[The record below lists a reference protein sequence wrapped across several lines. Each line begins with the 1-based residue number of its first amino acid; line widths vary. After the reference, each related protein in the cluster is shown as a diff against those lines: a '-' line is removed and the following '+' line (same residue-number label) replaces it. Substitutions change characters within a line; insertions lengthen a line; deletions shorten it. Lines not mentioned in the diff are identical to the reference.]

1 MVNPV
6 TMTQPKI
13 ILQVLPSLISGGVE
27 RGTVEITAAIREA
40 GMVPLVASSGGP
52 MIPHIHYH
60 GGEHLTLP
68 LREKHPLTLWKNA
81 ARLEEIIRRRGVALI
96 HARSRAPAWSAWL
109 AARRTGIPFVTT
121 VHGAYGTEHFLKR
134 RYNSVMTR
142 GDRVIAVS
150 RYIAEYLAREYRTD
164 PARVRLIPRGVDS
177 ALFNPNKI
185 IPERII
191 QLSRQWRLEEHHAPI
206 LLVPSRLSPIKGQT
220 LVIEALSRLADVPF
234 LCIFVGSDHGHEDYR
249 KTLEKDIV
257 ARGLEA
263 RVRIAGNTQFMN
275 EAYSLSDLVLIPS
288 LKPEAFGRTS
298 IEAQAMGK
306 LVIAVDHGGV
316 RETVLPNETG
326 YLVPPG
332 DADALAQAIRFGLAR
347 PPEIAQAMSEFAREY
362 TRQHFS
368 LEQMKAKTIDVYREL
383 LA

>member
-1 MVNPV
+1 
-6 TMTQPKI
+6 MTQPRI

-27 RGTVEITAAIREA
+27 RGTVEITAAIRAA

-52 MIPHIHYH
+52 MIPHITYH
-60 GGEHLTLP
+60 GGEHVTLP
-68 LREKHPLTLWKNA
+68 LKDKHPLTIWNNA
-81 ARLEEIIRRRGVALI
+81 ARLEEIIRRRGVGLI

-134 RYNSVMTR
+134 RYNSVMAK

-150 RYIAEYLAREYRTD
+150 NYISDYIAREYHPD
-164 PARVRLIPRGVDS
+164 PARVRLIPRGVDV
-177 ALFNPNKI
+177 AVFNPNKI

-220 LVIEALSRLADVPF
+220 LVIDALSRLADVPF
-234 LCIFVGSDHGHEDYR
+234 LCIFAGSDHGHEDYR
-249 KTLEKDIV
+249 KTLEKDII

-263 RVRIAGNTQFMN
+263 RVRIVGNTQFMN

-288 LKPEAFGRTS
+288 LKPESFGRTS

-306 LVIAVDHGGV
+306 LVIAADHGGV
-316 RETVLPNETG
+316 RETILPNETG
-326 YLVPPG
+326 YLVPSG
-332 DADALAQAIRFGLAR
+332 DADALARAIRFGLSR
-347 PPEIAQAMSEFAREY
+347 PPEMSAAMSAFAREHV
-362 TRQHFS
+362 TRHFS
-368 LEQMKAKTIDVYREL
+368 LEQMKDQTIALYREL
-383 LA
+383 LG